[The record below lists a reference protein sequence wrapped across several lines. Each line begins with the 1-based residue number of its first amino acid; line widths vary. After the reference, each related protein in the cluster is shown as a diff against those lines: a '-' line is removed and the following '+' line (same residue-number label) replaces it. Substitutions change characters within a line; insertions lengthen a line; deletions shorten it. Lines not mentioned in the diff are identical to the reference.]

1 MEYYGEG
8 YVSVLGGG
16 VMLELVV
23 WVLGLVWFSL
33 GCLRLDDWVQTRV
46 SGIAVEFQC
55 RHTRSS
61 VLFSPPAAS
70 LFHPG
75 LS

>member
-55 RHTRSS
+55 NS
-61 VLFSPPAAS
+61 
-70 LFHPG
+70 
-75 LS
+75 

>member
-1 MEYYGEG
+1 
-8 YVSVLGGG
+8 
-16 VMLELVV
+16 MLELVV
-23 WVLGLVWFSL
+23 WIFGLLWFGL
-33 GCLRLDDWVQTRV
+33 GCLHLDHWVQTRV

-55 RHTRSS
+55 RHMRSS